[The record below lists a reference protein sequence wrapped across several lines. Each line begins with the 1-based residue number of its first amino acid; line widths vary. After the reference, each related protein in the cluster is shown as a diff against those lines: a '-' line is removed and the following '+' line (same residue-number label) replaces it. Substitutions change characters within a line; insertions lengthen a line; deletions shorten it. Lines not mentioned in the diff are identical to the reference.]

1 MRKRWL
7 IGLLAAVAV
16 ALVAGLVFWNT
27 DDAKDRRVW
36 RRFTDELTDAN
47 VTRIE
52 FGGPGRP
59 MTLSDADRSELLALL
74 RQAEFDRSNRAGEGP
89 TPGAVISLIF
99 RDGRQVNIG
108 MWGFT
113 TYELSP
119 HHLDPGAQF
128 LIKSEPLGIWL
139 KNRFTG
145 PTIGAG
151 GQQAPGAVSISIV
164 LGFVR
169 FQLPVDG
176 ADRRRRQQPR
186 HAEDLGVHILAEDLA
201 ANPPVHLTVR
211 TAIEAHV
218 RANCGTA

>member
-7 IGLLAAVAV
+7 IGLLAAAAV
-16 ALVAGLVFWNT
+16 LLVAGLVFWNT

-36 RRFTDELTDAN
+36 RRFTAELTDTN
-47 VTRIE
+47 VVKIE
-52 FGGPGRP
+52 FGGQARP
-59 MTLSDADRSELLALL
+59 MTLSEADRGELLALL
-74 RQAEFDRSNRAGEGP
+74 RKAEFDRSNRAGAGP

-99 RDGRQVNIG
+99 RDGKQVNIG

-119 HHLDPGAQF
+119 RHLDPGAQF

-145 PTIGAG
+145 PAIGAG
-151 GQQAPGAVSISIV
+151 GLQAPGAVPFSAV
-164 LGFVR
+164 FGVVQ

-176 ADRRRRQQPR
+176 ADG
-186 HAEDLGVHILAEDLA
+186 D
-201 ANPPVHLTVR
+201 
-211 TAIEAHV
+211 
-218 RANCGTA
+218 